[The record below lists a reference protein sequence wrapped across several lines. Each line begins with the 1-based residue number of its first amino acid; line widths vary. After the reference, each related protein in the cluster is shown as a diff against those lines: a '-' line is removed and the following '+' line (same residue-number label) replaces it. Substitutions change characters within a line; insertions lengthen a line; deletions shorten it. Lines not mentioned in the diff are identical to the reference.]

1 MTALAAVAI
10 AVVAAVALEI
20 VLPGRDLYH
29 RGWFN
34 VALVALVAIAVV
46 RARIE
51 FARSTPGRSRGA
63 VVAIAFGAVVAGIA
77 GTASGLL
84 APDSRTI
91 VGAPGQRVRVDD
103 LSGTLDFPLADAEEN
118 SVSPGD
124 VVLERTNRAPAAIGA
139 RGRNVGTFVLRA
151 TPRDVA
157 YVEARDARGGR
168 LTVTQPS
175 GSSFLSPV
183 LLMQQRQT
191 IAGLNV
197 PFDSFAVPA
206 AHRLVKAVMFT
217 AQEANMMRAIEG
229 GAGPAVLF
237 AVDDENDRPLPNA
250 IVAARSGTTVGVGGL
265 LLHTIVFSYPAVEIV
280 AVPSL
285 AAVVIGA
292 LFLLA
297 GLVAKGTDRNAAGS

>member
-10 AVVAAVALEI
+10 ALVAAVAVEI
-20 VLPGRDLYH
+20 VLPGRDVYH

-34 VALVALVAIAVV
+34 VALVALAAIAVV

-51 FARSTPGRSRGA
+51 FARSTSARPRAA
-63 VVAIAFGAVVAGIA
+63 VAAIAFGAIVAGIA
-77 GTASGLL
+77 GTANGLL
-84 APDSRTI
+84 APDNRTI
-91 VGAPGQRVRVDD
+91 VGAPGQRVRVED
-103 LSGTLDFPLADAEEN
+103 LNATLDFPLADAEEN

-124 VVLERTNRAPAAIGA
+124 VVLERTNRASAPIGD
-139 RGRNVGTFVLRA
+139 RGRNVGTFVLRPM
-151 TPRDVA
+151 PRDVA
-157 YVEARDARGGR
+157 FVEARDARGGR

-217 AQEANMMRAIEG
+217 AQEANMMRTIEG
-229 GAGPAVLF
+229 SAGPAVLF

-250 IVAARSGTTVGVGGL
+250 IVAARSGATVGVGGL
-265 LLHTIVFSYPAVEIV
+265 SLHTIVFPYPAVEIV

-285 AAVVIGA
+285 AAVVIGG
-292 LFLLA
+292 LFVLA
-297 GLVAKGTDRNAAGS
+297 GLAAVRIDRNAAGS